1 MREEKEE
8 EKKQDGTCKTLEGLK
23 RGEVSTS
30 REAPHWGEPSWDRR
44 RDSFSVGR
52 EHGNQ
57 REGQSEAGTQSTD
70 PCPAHPA

>member
-8 EKKQDGTCKTLEGLK
+8 EKKWDGTHKTLGGLK
-23 RGEVSTS
+23 RGEVSPS

-52 EHGNQ
+52 EHCNQ
-57 REGQSEAGTQSTD
+57 CAGQSETCTQAAEPS
-70 PCPAHPA
+70 PAHAA